1 MPLPR
6 FPRKTPPAGPSL
18 PLEGERVHIRALE
31 REDLDRRQAW
41 KPFNDPLHLI
51 WDMPPSSASENDR
64 WFAMMTDGRHRLAYG
79 VEDRSGELIGMLSLR
94 EISWGH
100 SARLGIAFAP
110 THVGQGYGTES
121 LRLFLPYV
129 FLTLGLERI
138 VLDVAAANIR
148 AVRCYRKAGFR
159 QVRTFWQ
166 QVDGYVDSRIFHSP
180 EYASLRPLF
189 RWSWGRTETLYYD
202 MELRREDWERK
213 NAPPS
218 AESSAAR

>member
-1 MPLPR
+1 MPLPP
-6 FPRKTPPAGPSL
+6 FFGKTSPAGPAL
-18 PLEGERVHIRALE
+18 PLEGERVRIRALE

-51 WDMPPSSASENDR
+51 WDMPPCSAPENDC
-64 WFAMMTDGRHRLAYG
+64 WFATMTDGKRRLAYG
-79 VEDRSGELIGMLSLR
+79 VEDRFGKLIGMLSLR

-110 THVGQGYGTES
+110 THVGRGYGTES
-121 LRLFLPYV
+121 LRLFLPYA

-138 VLDVAAANIR
+138 VLDVAAANVR
-148 AVRCYRKAGFR
+148 AVRCYRKVGFR
-159 QVRTFWQ
+159 RVGTFWQ
-166 QVDGYVDSRIFHSP
+166 QVDGYVDPGLFDSP

-202 MELRREDWERK
+202 MELRRADWERG
-213 NAPPS
+213 ALCRTPCP
-218 AESSAAR
+218 